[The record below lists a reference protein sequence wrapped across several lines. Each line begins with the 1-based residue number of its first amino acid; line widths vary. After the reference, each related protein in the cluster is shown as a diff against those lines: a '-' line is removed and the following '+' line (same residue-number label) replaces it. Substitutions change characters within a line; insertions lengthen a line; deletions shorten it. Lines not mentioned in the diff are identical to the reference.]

1 MSKKLFIA
9 EKPSVAK
16 QFAAALKENFSSS
29 NGYMESDSY
38 IVTWCVGHLVN
49 MSYPEIYDENLKKW
63 DYNTIPFIPTEYKY
77 EVIASASKQ
86 YEIVSKLLTSDKVDT
101 IYVCTD
107 SGREGEYIYR
117 LVAAQCGVKDKKTLR
132 VWIDSQ
138 TDEEILRGIREAKDI
153 SYYDNLSDAAYLRAQ
168 EDYLMGINF
177 SRVLTLKY
185 GYQIKQYLNLDK
197 SVIAVGRV
205 MTCTLGMV
213 VRREREIRNFV
224 KTPFYKVVLSFALSE
239 NNIDAEWKV
248 TDSSAFKDDKELYK
262 DCGFLKEE
270 KAQELINHILKG
282 RSLENDNVE
291 AEIVSTNKKT
301 EKKNAPLL
309 YNLADLQNECSKY
322 FKINPDQTLNA
333 IQELYEKKLVT
344 YPRTDARVLSTAVSK
359 EITKNLNGLYKMDA
373 YKDLINEIKDLGL
386 YKTIAKTKYVN
397 DKAITD
403 HYAIIPTGD
412 GLSALASLDETKRNI
427 YELICRR
434 FISIF
439 LNPAQYEKLQL
450 ELSAENEHFFSSF
463 KVLKDE
469 GYLKALKFSF
479 KKNKAKEEEEDE
491 NKEEK
496 EVEIECDDNML
507 LALSGLKKGAMVRI
521 TDLKI
526 NSGETKPPTRYNS
539 GSLIKAMESAGKTI
553 DNEDLKAQMK
563 GSGIGTSATR
573 AGILTKLVNNKYL
586 LLNNK
591 TQIVTPTLL
600 GEMICDV
607 VVLSIKNLLNP
618 AFTASWE
625 MGLSKVA
632 DGEISKDEYT
642 EKLNKFVSDS
652 TNMVKGLKNQYTLNQ
667 YFDRAAVYYKNNKT
681 DKNKKSKKEES

>member
-1 MSKKLFIA
+1 M
-9 EKPSVAK
+9 
-16 QFAAALKENFSSS
+16 
-29 NGYMESDSY
+29 
-38 IVTWCVGHLVN
+38 
-49 MSYPEIYDENLKKW
+49 
-63 DYNTIPFIPTEYKY
+63 
-77 EVIASASKQ
+77 
-86 YEIVSKLLTSDKVDT
+86 
-101 IYVCTD
+101 
-107 SGREGEYIYR
+107 R
-117 LVAAQCGVKDKKTLR
+117 LKTL
-132 VWIDSQ
+132 
-138 TDEEILRGIREAKDI
+138 
-153 SYYDNLSDAAYLRAQ
+153 
-168 EDYLMGINF
+168 
-177 SRVLTLKY
+177 
-185 GYQIKQYLNLDK
+185 
-197 SVIAVGRV
+197 VI
-205 MTCTLGMV
+205 
-213 VRREREIRNFV
+213 
-224 KTPFYKVVLSFALSE
+224 
-239 NNIDAEWKV
+239 
-248 TDSSAFKDDKELYK
+248 
-262 DCGFLKEE
+262 
-270 KAQELINHILKG
+270 
-282 RSLENDNVE
+282 
-291 AEIVSTNKKT
+291 
-301 EKKNAPLL
+301 
-309 YNLADLQNECSKY
+309 
-322 FKINPDQTLNA
+322 
-333 IQELYEKKLVT
+333 
-344 YPRTDARVLSTAVSK
+344 
-359 EITKNLNGLYKMDA
+359 
-373 YKDLINEIKDLGL
+373 

-491 NKEEK
+491 NKEDK

-507 LALSGLKKGAMVRI
+507 LVLSGLKKGAMVRI

-642 EKLNKFVSDS
+642 EKLNKFVTDS